1 MDNVEKRLLALK
13 DEIYDTHIENDNNDD
28 FTRLVQL
35 KDVTDEVFETLILLH
50 SNYKSSMQTM
60 KFSQI
65 VTLNKLID
73 ANIEML
79 SSLKKNVNSEA
90 APVVVKPSKGFFSDF
105 PDSGKII
112 ISIGILIVIL
122 VGIHYINPTLT
133 KEILDMIRSIFTGN

>member
-1 MDNVEKRLLALK
+1 MDNIEKRLLVLK
-13 DEIYDTHIENDNNDD
+13 DEIYDSHIENDNTDD

-79 SSLKKNVNSEA
+79 SSLKKNVNEGKMTKA
-90 APVVVKPSKGFFSDF
+90 NRNGFFNNF
-105 PDSGKII
+105 PDSGKLI
-112 ISIGILIVIL
+112 ISIGLLMVML
-122 VGIHYINPTLT
+122 VGIHYVNPVLT
-133 KEILDMIRSIFTGN
+133 KQILDIIRSIFTGN

>member
-73 ANIEML
+73 ANIEVL

-105 PDSGKII
+105 PDSGKLI
-112 ISIGILIVIL
+112 ISIGILMVML
-122 VGIHYINPTLT
+122 VGIHYVNPTLT
-133 KEILDMIRSIFTGN
+133 KEILDIIRSIFTGN